1 MAQKSPEKMSP
12 LELSAWFTARLQELQ
27 VRLLVIGD
35 FGEDLD
41 DEVTTVLYDGIRRK
55 RDVEFLRTGG
65 PREHSTFEL
74 NAVIAN
80 LAPALPR
87 AQLAKG
93 TLRELGQ
100 PDVPVGV
107 GTDCGN
113 SVGQKHLKLTGI
125 SYMAAESE
133 IEQGAELILRTLRD
147 ADDNSIILVLISG
160 LTDIASIVKD
170 HSDLIK
176 QKVRSISIMGG
187 VKSVPQTKAVFI
199 NAEGFMEPDDA
210 ANNKFDMESAKYVYR
225 RFQELKIP
233 LVILTR
239 FAAGACQVPRSFY
252 DDLAATG
259 HPVGVKLRKSQ
270 QTSIEALWQRAN
282 LPPDDEGREKLPNRC
297 NKEWFCNTFCGG
309 KGKDRTGSDSIW
321 DCIVSFNLYDP
332 MTLVAAVPELRNRFF
347 DPTVVTIEVDKV
359 KVEHLIIGVCPEVH
373 GVKDAKGL
381 AEYMVTH
388 CIDSLKL
395 SLAEKKVVATSE
407 AVVSKDAEVPTP
419 PPKSAVAAVRGT
431 GEQEFPDRCGGTYH
445 AGPVVSSAPAQTTAV
460 PVVVDSAK
468 PGPGGPLGSG
478 C

>member
-1 MAQKSPEKMSP
+1 MASKLPEHMSP
-12 LELSAWFTARLQELQ
+12 LELSAWFTTRLRDLQ

-41 DEVTTVLYDGIRRK
+41 DEVTAVLYDGIRRK
-55 RDVEFLRTGG
+55 RDVEYLRTGG

-80 LAPALPR
+80 LAPATPR
-87 AQLAKG
+87 ARLAKG
-93 TLRELGQ
+93 TLKELGQ

-113 SVGQKHLKLTGI
+113 SVGQKHLKLTDI
-125 SYMAAESE
+125 SYMATESE
-133 IEQGAELILRTLRD
+133 IEPGAELIIRTLQE
-147 ADDNSIILVLISG
+147 AEDNSIIMVLISG
-160 LTDIASIVKD
+160 LTDIASILRE
-170 HSDLIK
+170 HSDLVK

-225 RFQELKIP
+225 RLQELKIP

-270 QTSIEALWQRAN
+270 QASIEALWRRAN
-282 LPPDDEGREKLPNRC
+282 LPAGDEGREKLPDRC
-297 NKEWFCNTFCGG
+297 TKEWFCNTFCGG

-347 DPTVVTIEVDKV
+347 NPAVVTVEVDKV
-359 KVEHLIIGVCPEVH
+359 KVEHLIIGVCPEVN
-373 GVKDAKGL
+373 GIKDAKAL
-381 AEYMVTH
+381 ADYMVSH
-388 CIDSLKL
+388 CMDSLRL
-395 SLAEKKVVATSE
+395 SLTDKHE
-407 AVVSKDAEVPTP
+407 AAKSDRLVTANAEVPTP
-419 PPKSAVAAVRGT
+419 PPKSVVAAAPSAKSA
-431 GEQEFPDRCGGTYH
+431 EFPDRCGGQLH
-445 AGPVVSSAPAQTTAV
+445 
-460 PVVVDSAK
+460 
-468 PGPGGPLGSG
+468 
-478 C
+478 